1 MIKIDE
7 KKKFGERLSELRKKK
22 KASQAEVADYIELTV
37 AAYQNYE
44 TGRREAGYE
53 VIAKLADFYGVTT
66 DYLLGRE
73 PAPNPFADLNLDED
87 DEKEVISKY
96 MSLPPEIRAC
106 MLDVLVQLGD
116 VTRKR
121 RAEAAEPKP
130 QESTSI
136 EDVKM
141 TTNNEIQEKLYP
153 SKRIARKG
161 GSPVVEMLTQAE
173 IDEIKS
179 RPRADEDM

>member
-1 MIKIDE
+1 MKIGEFIQKYMD
-7 KKKFGERLSELRKKK
+7 KKSI
-22 KASQAEVADYIELTV
+22 SQAELARRSGVPASTLSSIINRNNDRIAIEMMLRICKVLECDIEEYVNSMRDT
-37 AAYQNYE
+37 
-44 TGRREAGYE
+44 
-53 VIAKLADFYGVTT
+53 
-66 DYLLGRE
+66 
-73 PAPNPFADLNLDED
+73 
-87 DEKEVISKY
+87 
-96 MSLPPEIRAC
+96 PPERVPELFAKKYNS
-106 MLDVLVQLGD
+106 LDLYGKDLVNTVLD
-116 VTRKR
+116 MEYNRCESMK
-121 RAEAAEPKP
+121 KP

-141 TTNNEIQEKLYP
+141 TTNNKVQEKLYP